1 MVGHQGALDEPT
13 SVWRHFAYPQSFSLL
28 DALLRPSPARVD
40 DPGAP
45 PEELM
50 KAELLNV
57 SPRTW
62 GVCGKYVVSFVGLV
76 VFVLAVNGALEMY
89 ITYRD
94 TTTTVAAQQTQRAEA
109 IADRI
114 AQSISEMERQI
125 SWATRASSGTMEQH
139 RADYA
144 LLLQQV
150 PAIEELAHLG
160 GDGRERIR
168 VTRRRV
174 TMDAGTDYSRDPS
187 FTETVAQGVWY
198 SPAYYRGDAQPFMSI
213 AMSHS
218 GRDAGVTVAEIN
230 LSFLADLINAVQAGK
245 PGYAYVVGP
254 LGRLL
259 MHSEPK
265 LAPGNV
271 DFSRLPQVDAARAGA
286 QSGMTGY
293 DTQDRRVLS
302 AFAPI

>member
-1 MVGHQGALDEPT
+1 MKSE
-13 SVWRHFAYPQSFSLL
+13 LL
-28 DALLRPSPARVD
+28 
-40 DPGAP
+40 
-45 PEELM
+45 
-50 KAELLNV
+50 KAE
-57 SPRTW
+57 PGIW
-62 GVCGKYVVSFVGLV
+62 GRFAKYVVSFVGLV

-174 TMDAGTDYSRDPS
+174 SMDAGTDYSRDPS
-187 FTETVAQGVWY
+187 FTDTVAQGVWY
-198 SPAYYRGDAQPFMSI
+198 SPAYYRGDSQPFMSI

-218 GRDAGVTVAEIN
+218 GRDAGVTVAEVN
-230 LSFLADLINAVQAGK
+230 LSFLADLINAVQAGR
-245 PGYAYVVGP
+245 PGHANVVGP
-254 LGRLL
+254 LGLLL
-259 MHSEPK
+259 MDSDPRVAAHN
-265 LAPGNV
+265 LV
-271 DFSRLPQVDAARAGA
+271 FSQH
-286 QSGMTGY
+286 
-293 DTQDRRVLS
+293 
-302 AFAPI
+302 